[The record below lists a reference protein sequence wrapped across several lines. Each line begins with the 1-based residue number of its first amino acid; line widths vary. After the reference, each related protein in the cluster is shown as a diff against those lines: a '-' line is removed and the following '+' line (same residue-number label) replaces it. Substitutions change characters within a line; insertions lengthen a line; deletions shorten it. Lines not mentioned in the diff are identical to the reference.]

1 MAESVV
7 TRPLVERRAQIVYP
21 GEPGHDPGNSAAPAP
36 ADTVVE
42 PAFVLKLL
50 KNLYPVVGYGVD
62 ASGAEVDITTFAP
75 DDEALERLW
84 ELSALPGAA
93 ALMVAHDAVP
103 LLLRPLPEPERC
115 DRRALEL
122 AVGTLANL
130 AAHGVAEGFNA
141 NGVAAALAA
150 HGPDALYALLL
161 GTAHAEVLSELMRLM
176 AAAVALRFPDCYSV
190 PEAWQLPLG
199 SPEVAARL
207 VHVFAN
213 SLHSELLER
222 TAALVLAAYPLGRI
236 PYSLHEAGALAAL
249 CGTLPERWRAAA
261 DEDGGSRALA
271 PLVQVAEKCADLAVG
286 VDEEASSK
294 EYAKRVAAMGDD
306 DGDTDDEAPPMPLTI
321 RVLAGHGVGAD
332 HPVWRALAQIATRAA
347 HAPTACAACGFL
359 ARACE
364 ADDGA
369 ALAAQVCLDASIVGG
384 LVRLLRRLEAEVDA
398 AAPAEVSQLGT
409 HTGWDAP
416 DESVV
421 RCDGVRAAWA
431 LLHAG
436 ARLIDGLEVGLHPDG
451 AAAAALGVL
460 VAKAAPLL
468 ASARW
473 ARAHADVGVGPHRV
487 QVDAEPVATAT
498 LQRLL
503 EAAGVVL
510 TSREAP
516 PRPTA
521 TSGGGADELLEALGA
536 WQRFFD
542 GDDEEEEEGGG
553 GAAEGGG
560 GGWEDSDDDGV
571 PWADDG

>member
-1 MAESVV
+1 M
-7 TRPLVERRAQIVYP
+7 
-21 GEPGHDPGNSAAPAP
+21 
-36 ADTVVE
+36 
-42 PAFVLKLL
+42 
-50 KNLYPVVGYGVD
+50 
-62 ASGAEVDITTFAP
+62 
-75 DDEALERLW
+75 
-84 ELSALPGAA
+84 
-93 ALMVAHDAVP
+93 
-103 LLLRPLPEPERC
+103 
-115 DRRALEL
+115 
-122 AVGTLANL
+122 
-130 AAHGVAEGFNA
+130 AEGFNA

-176 AAAVALRFPDCYSV
+176 AAVVALRFPDCYSV

-249 CGTLPERWRAAA
+249 CGALPERWRAAA

-347 HAPTACAACGFL
+347 HAPTACAACGL
-359 ARACE
+359 RARARPTTARRWRRRSASTLPSSAGSCGSPPPRGGGRRRRAGGGQPVGDAHGVGRAGRE
-364 ADDGA
+364 RGALRRRARGVGA
-369 ALAAQVCLDASIVGG
+369 AP
-384 LVRLLRRLEAEVDA
+384 RRR
-398 AAPAEVSQLGT
+398 
-409 HTGWDAP
+409 AP
-416 DESVV
+416 DRRPRGRPPPRRRRRRRARRPRRES
-421 RCDGVRAAWA
+421 
-431 LLHAG
+431 
-436 ARLIDGLEVGLHPDG
+436 G
-451 AAAAALGVL
+451 AAARVGTV
-460 VAKAAPLL
+460 
-468 ASARW
+468 

-487 QVDAEPVATAT
+487 QVDAEPVAAAT

-536 WQRFFD
+536 WQRFLTATTRRRRRAAAAR
-542 GDDEEEEEGGG
+542 GGRRRRVG
-553 GAAEGGG
+553 G
-560 GGWEDSDDDGV
+560 
-571 PWADDG
+571 